1 MTKSFGFNV
10 VIRSFFT
17 QNAEQKTSY
26 KKCVCIVIVEAIVT
40 LL

>member
-1 MTKSFGFNV
+1 MTESFGFNV

-26 KKCVCIVIVEAIVT
+26 KKLECIVIVEAILK